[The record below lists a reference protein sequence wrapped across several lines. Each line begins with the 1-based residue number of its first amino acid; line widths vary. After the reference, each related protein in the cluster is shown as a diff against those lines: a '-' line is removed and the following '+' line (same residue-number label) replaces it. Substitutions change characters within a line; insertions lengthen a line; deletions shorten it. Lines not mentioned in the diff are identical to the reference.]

1 MEVLQSI
8 WSNIFTPPPNTETT
22 FYEGASLRFFCTPRS
37 TCSNNLIRL
46 AWGRVFENSKC
57 SGVKKEEGR
66 HLWETEVPLMGKG
79 VLGGATY
86 QLHKCLTNISSP
98 PHIFSQISTPGSK
111 RKLLVRNLFRKCFK
125 VFYPIPALFVFQ
137 VRGAAFLMIV
147 GKVEEIT
154 WSVSWPAH
162 QCQSVNREFLNAQ
175 TTNICSHRATEWEK
189 NKNKQEEKRE
199 NRSRS

>member
-1 MEVLQSI
+1 MKGLPS
-8 WSNIFTPPPNTETT
+8 
-22 FYEGASLRFFCTPRS
+22 GFFAH
-37 TCSNNLIRL
+37 L
-46 AWGRVFENSKC
+46 AQLAVIIWGRAFENSKC
-57 SGVKKEEGR
+57 SGGKKEEGR

-86 QLHKCLTNISSP
+86 QLHKCLTNMSSP
-98 PHIFSQISTPGSK
+98 PHIFSQISTPESK

-125 VFYPIPALFVFQ
+125 MFYPIPSLFVFQ
-137 VRGAAFLMIV
+137 NRGAAFLMIV
-147 GKVEEIT
+147 GRVEEIT

-162 QCQSVNREFLNAQ
+162 QRQSVNREFLNAQ